1 MSDNIIP
8 MFTIFF
14 IFGAPVAAWIIS
26 RVLAHQERM
35 EMLRRGFVPPTD
47 PRLMR
52 RAAKMGWQ
60 TGAMPPPGAPY
71 LGGFPNVPPGAGGYP
86 EFNYY
91 AQAQMRKGVT
101 VTLVGLALLIGL
113 SFIGSRGDGSFVFGP
128 WLLGGLIPM
137 FVGIA
142 QVINATLNGAR
153 LPGLS
158 GNSQCNPN
166 ANTMGASGFGPRP
179 AAGPPPSEPPSAP
192 YAGWRP
198 GPTPEIDKPA
208 SPPDLR

>member
-1 MSDNIIP
+1 MSDNIVPLFGI
-8 MFTIFF
+8 IFL
-14 IFGAPVAAWIIS
+14 FGAPVAAWIIS

-47 PRLMR
+47 PRLLR

-60 TGAMPPPGAPY
+60 PGAMPPGAPY
-71 LGGFPNVPPGAGGYP
+71 MGGVPNMAPGAGGYP

-91 AQAQMRKGVT
+91 AQAQMRKGIT

-158 GNSQCNPN
+158 NNAQSNS
-166 ANTMGASGFGPRP
+166 NTMGTSGFGPRP
-179 AAGPPPSEPPSAP
+179 SAGPPPPEPPAAP

-198 GPTPEIDKPA
+198 GSTPEIEKPA
-208 SPPDLR
+208 PPPDVR